1 MLVELRRGSIV
12 ESRHRVH
19 VAVVDGD
26 GRLVARAGDP
36 DVITF
41 WRSAAKPFQA
51 MPLVTDGAADRFGLT
66 RAELALCCASH
77 SSEQGQVALVRDFL
91 AKIGCTERDLLC
103 GPHTPLSPAVAKDY
117 ETRGVRLT
125 AVYSNCSGKH
135 TGMLALARHHDW
147 PLAVI
152 VFTASVFV
160 PVLKIAILCFLLV
173 SVHRRSRWRPAERT
187 RLYRITEMIGRW
199 SMVDIF
205 VITIL
210 VALVRLGS
218 LASIDAKPGAIFFGA
233 VVVLTMLA
241 AESFDPRLIWDTSAR
256 IHGSVGRR
264 A

>member
-1 MLVELRRGSIV
+1 
-12 ESRHRVH
+12 
-19 VAVVDGD
+19 VA
-26 GRLVARAGDP
+26 
-36 DVITF
+36 
-41 WRSAAKPFQA
+41 AASPGTA
-51 MPLVTDGAADRFGLT
+51 LAAS
-66 RAELALCCASH
+66 CATCH
-77 SSEQGQVALVRDFL
+77 DCG
-91 AKIGCTERDLLC
+91 LLC
-103 GPHTPLSPAVAKDY
+103 RLPGHGAHGACCPRCGAPVHTRKVGSLERTWAFLIAAAVCYLPANMLPVMKITSLGKGEAS
-117 ETRGVRLT
+117 TIMGGVIYLF
-125 AVYSNCSGKH
+125 
-135 TGMLALARHHDW
+135 HHDW

-205 VITIL
+205 VVTIL

-218 LASIDAKPGAIFFGA
+218 LASIDAKPGAVFFGA

-241 AESFDPRLIWDTSAR
+241 AESFDPRLIWDTSRRSRA
-256 IHGSVGRR
+256 SVTGRR